1 MISIIFYVAAA
12 IVAAGMIILE
22 IREWVIRKR
31 NKGLEFNEVKVLDK
45 RIAVIEGD
53 VHYYITFRRKD
64 GAVRE
69 FEVDSVRYSEIE
81 EGEDGELCLEFETF
95 VNDHPAD

>member
-1 MISIIFYVAAA
+1 MVSTVFFIAAG
-12 IVAAGMIILE
+12 IVALVLAGLE
-22 IREWVIRKR
+22 IRDRIMKKR
-31 NKGLEFNEVKVLDK
+31 YKGLEFNEVRVMDK

-64 GAVRE
+64 GAERE
-69 FEVDSVRYSEIE
+69 FEVDSIRYSEIE

-95 VNDHPAD
+95 TGSSAAD

>member
-1 MISIIFYVAAA
+1 MVSAVFYAAAA
-12 IVAAGMIILE
+12 IVAIAQIAFEIHARILA
-22 IREWVIRKR
+22 KK
-31 NKGLEFNEVKVLDK
+31 NKGLEFNEVRVMDK

-64 GAVRE
+64 GAERE

-81 EGEDGELCLEFETF
+81 EGEDGELCLEDETF
-95 VNDHPAD
+95 KEK